1 MENKDIYIKIDKILQ
16 DKDNINYEELL
27 KFFKA
32 LELNIQTNK
41 TGMSNNKPSENK
53 YFNYI
58 QPSYYVKKLETI
70 YSGFIVTPRNG
81 DER

>member
-1 MENKDIYIKIDKILQ
+1 LENKDIYQEIDKILQ

-27 KFFKA
+27 KLFKN
-32 LELNIQTNK
+32 LELNIQNNK
-41 TGMSNNKPSENK
+41 TNMNNNKLSENK
-53 YFNYI
+53 FYNYI
-58 QPSYYVKKLETI
+58 KPSYYVNKLETI